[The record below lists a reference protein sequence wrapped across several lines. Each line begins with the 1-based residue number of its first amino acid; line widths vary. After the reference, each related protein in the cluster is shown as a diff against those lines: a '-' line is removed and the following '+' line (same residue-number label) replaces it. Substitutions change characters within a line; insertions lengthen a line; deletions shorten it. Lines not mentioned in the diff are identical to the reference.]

1 MLGGV
6 RLKLQPRVLLLGVPG
21 KHVCVV
27 SAMHS
32 ESLSLMS
39 RVLWKQGHP
48 VSNHSW
54 AVAKEILKLVPLQS
68 IWWQASPYVSAYVL
82 TSVRFCNP
90 KGCVAGQALLSMG
103 FSR

>member
-54 AVAKEILKLVPLQS
+54 AVAKAACDLGWKQQS
-68 IWWQASPYVSAYVL
+68 PGKPRGVWGMQPAAGVS
-82 TSVRFCNP
+82 R
-90 KGCVAGQALLSMG
+90 
-103 FSR
+103 